1 MRYRTCSCLALS
13 LSLWTSAIP
22 AATAPDE
29 FSAPLQATS
38 SAARSTPRDAGR
50 IRTIKDELTQGPAL
64 QAGTAQAAV
73 ATAAARHTAGCR
85 MIRFGS
91 GFGWVATGTAQYPA
105 SENPVA
111 LRRSRQDARFKAF
124 TDAAARLASCLSSL
138 RLEARQRITEILEQ
152 NDAIRLA
159 LINLA
164 FTETDKQE
172 QALRILTRGSVAY
185 SAEEAPNQRT
195 VYVNLV
201 TTPKTATRLT
211 RPAANAIEAASLHE
225 GLRQTQAE
233 VGAGLIPPV
242 GNRLIVVNATGELAL
257 VGYAINLIGAHP
269 DPAAQTKLRADAEK
283 IATNRATDALMGLAA
298 NDDSPWQNS
307 LDEASK
313 TDIQLFNSG
322 YLDSEPSVLR
332 FAQIRDLAMTEVKD
346 DAGLEALREG
356 RLPAAVAI
364 KRFSGEDAVAITATY
379 IPPMK
384 KRESKPAPR
393 PAVRT
398 PVGGTPSTAVKSAS
412 SASNALA
419 PPSPVNKP
427 QPTPPPPPA
436 STAPPIPPKVESPP
450 TPTLPQSGPAADI
463 KVEPASVPATP
474 PAPSSPDKS
483 NTGESKPAEAR

>member
-1 MRYRTCSCLALS
+1 M
-13 LSLWTSAIP
+13 
-22 AATAPDE
+22 
-29 FSAPLQATS
+29 
-38 SAARSTPRDAGR
+38 
-50 IRTIKDELTQGPAL
+50 
-64 QAGTAQAAV
+64 
-73 ATAAARHTAGCR
+73 
-85 MIRFGS
+85 
-91 GFGWVATGTAQYPA
+91 
-105 SENPVA
+105 
-111 LRRSRQDARFKAF
+111 
-124 TDAAARLASCLSSL
+124 
-138 RLEARQRITEILEQ
+138 
-152 NDAIRLA
+152 
-159 LINLA
+159 
-164 FTETDKQE
+164 
-172 QALRILTRGSVAY
+172 
-185 SAEEAPNQRT
+185 
-195 VYVNLV
+195 
-201 TTPKTATRLT
+201 
-211 RPAANAIEAASLHE
+211 
-225 GLRQTQAE
+225 
-233 VGAGLIPPV
+233 IPPV

-398 PVGGTPSTAVKSAS
+398 PVGGTPSAAVKSAS
-412 SASNALA
+412 SASNAF
-419 PPSPVNKP
+419 SKP
-427 QPTPPPPPA
+427 QAVVCFTTHSAAATSQHSASDPA
-436 STAPPIPPKVESPP
+436 
-450 TPTLPQSGPAADI
+450 
-463 KVEPASVPATP
+463 
-474 PAPSSPDKS
+474 
-483 NTGESKPAEAR
+483 